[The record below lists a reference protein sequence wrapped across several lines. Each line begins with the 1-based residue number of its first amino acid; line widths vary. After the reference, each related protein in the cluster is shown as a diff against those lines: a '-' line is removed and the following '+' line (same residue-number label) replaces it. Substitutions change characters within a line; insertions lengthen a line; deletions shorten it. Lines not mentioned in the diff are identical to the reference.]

1 MRNLGL
7 ALTLFLWAC
16 SGAGVG
22 PEEADKSM
30 KQYELAIGLQG
41 EGNTPG
47 AFQSLY
53 RAIELDPGNA
63 KAHVLLG
70 SMFLMNRTDDPA
82 NYDKKAEESFL
93 KALEIQASNDPLPEQ
108 TLAAD
113 AHNGLGV
120 LYLHTGR
127 YDEAIVELN
136 KAVADLF
143 NRDAFMAWAN
153 LGWAYTEKGDYAK
166 AVSSLERSLRLNPK
180 FCVGFYRLGIAHA
193 KSKRFEQAEESLTH
207 ALEADERCKLFQDA
221 WHARGEARMNLG
233 LRDDARSDF
242 ERCVELDG
250 NTEAGKACSRYLAAT
265 F

>member
-1 MRNLGL
+1 MHYLGL
-7 ALTLFLWAC
+7 ALTVLCWAC
-16 SGAGVG
+16 GGAGVG

-47 AFQSLY
+47 AFQTLY
-53 RAIELDPGNA
+53 KALELDPGNS
-63 KAHVLLG
+63 KAHLLLG
-70 SMFLMNRTDDPA
+70 SLFLMNRADDPA
-82 NYDKKAEESFL
+82 NYDPKAEEHFR
-93 KALEIQASNDPLPEQ
+93 KVLEIQASNDPLPEQ
-108 TLAAD
+108 TLVAD

-120 LYLHTGR
+120 LYLHLAR
-127 YDEAIVELN
+127 YEEAIAELQ
-136 KAVADLF
+136 KAVGDLF

-153 LGWAYTEKGDYAK
+153 LGWAYTEKGDYPK
-166 AVSSLERSLRLNPK
+166 AIDALQRSLRLNPK
-180 FCVGFYRLGIAHA
+180 FCVGFYRLGVAHA
-193 KSKRFEQAEESLTH
+193 KGKQFEEAEEALTH
-207 ALEADERCKLFQDA
+207 AIEADERCKLFQDA

-250 NTEAGKACSRYLAAT
+250 KTDAGKACSRYLAAT

>member
-1 MRNLGL
+1 MRYLGL
-7 ALTLFLWAC
+7 ALFLSFGAC
-16 SGAGVG
+16 TGAGVG

-47 AFQSLY
+47 AFQALY
-53 RAIELDPGNA
+53 KALEIDPSNA
-63 KAHVLLG
+63 KAHLLLG
-70 SMFLMNRTDDPA
+70 SMFLVNRDDDRA
-82 NYDKKAEESFL
+82 NYDKKSEEHFK
-93 KALEIQASNDPLPEQ
+93 KALEIQASDDPIPEQ
-108 TLAAD
+108 SLAAD

-120 LYLHTGR
+120 LYLHMAR
-127 YDEAIVELN
+127 YDEAIVELT
-136 KAVADLF
+136 KAVEDLF

-153 LGWAYTEKGDYAK
+153 LGWAYTEKGNFPK

-180 FCVGFYRLGIAHA
+180 FCVGYYRLGVAYA
-193 KSKRFEQAEESLTH
+193 KAKQFEPAEEALTH
-207 ALEADERCKLFQDA
+207 AIEADERCKLFQDA

-250 NTEAGKACSRYLAAT
+250 NTDAGKACSRYLAAT